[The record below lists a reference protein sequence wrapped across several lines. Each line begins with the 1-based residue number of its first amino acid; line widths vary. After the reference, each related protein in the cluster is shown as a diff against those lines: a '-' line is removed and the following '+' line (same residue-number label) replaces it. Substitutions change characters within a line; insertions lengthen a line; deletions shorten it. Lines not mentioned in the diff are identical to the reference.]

1 MVVIVKQLA
10 GTLTRNGEV
19 IPTVVTPKTM
29 LAPTPQSVR
38 EVLGCDGLMREDP
51 LVLRTSGM

>member
-1 MVVIVKQLA
+1 
-10 GTLTRNGEV
+10 V